1 MSKNL
6 IEILKRCIKPIGKV
20 LSILSIIFVIYSV
33 YKLGFD
39 FDSITDIKTF
49 VVIVIFGVTVKIFS
63 VILAGSAWSDWL
75 KLFAVNKNFNRKEAI
90 KAYSKANIGKYLPG
104 NVMHYVERNLFA
116 TGLGLSQKRIALGS
130 AAEIVGQLL
139 SAFIMGFIMAYAYF
153 LTAVNEIFKG
163 KNVIYIVVIFVLLVI
178 AFICMAV
185 FRKKIMNFVRE
196 FGAKAFVK
204 TFFVTLIKYILS
216 LWLLGFIM
224 VVLYGYMGGHI
235 NSVNFK
241 IIIAGYIIAWV
252 LGFVTPGASGGI
264 GVREL
269 VIILLLKEVVGEEL
283 ILTLSVIHR
292 LITIVGDFLLYFA
305 VIFTIGKGEAKK

>member
-153 LTAVNEIFKG
+153 LRAVNEIFKG